1 MKQYGTIKFSTVD
14 APKPFTGIC
23 EGFTYKKANQA
34 TEIQG
39 ESDLAAIVIHGAK
52 GELSFSAT
60 PPGGTTAL
68 GVRAG
73 AEITVTGVTGGKI
86 IVTQSVAKWQRGQP
100 LTFDAQASHYPDLS
114 VAGVGE
120 ITLGDIAFSRTVGA
134 LQMPADKVWWG
145 VEGIEGPVE
154 GLVQSCSISESVQIQ
169 EEEDAE
175 GKITALAVHGYKATA
190 QLEMLTSAQPP
201 EPGTTLD
208 LFGSFLV
215 TSSETKWAKGQM
227 RSISV
232 EGTLLPGI
240 TG

>member
-1 MKQYGTIKFSTVD
+1 MLLSRAAEVALKALPHFDPRGPE
-14 APKPFTGIC
+14 APGR
-23 EGFTYKKANQA
+23 
-34 TEIQG
+34 EIRILSLACG
-39 ESDLAAIVIHGAK
+39 ESAPFLGKVLQKLA
-52 GELSFSAT
+52 
-60 PPGGTTAL
+60 
-68 GVRAG
+68 RAG
-73 AEITVTGVTGGKI
+73 LLRWKRGRTGGF
-86 IVTQSVAKWQRGQP
+86 VLGRP
-100 LTFDAQASHYPDLS
+100 AS
-114 VAGVGE
+114 E
-120 ITLGDIAFSRTVGA
+120 ITLADIAFARTARA

-145 VEGIEGPVE
+145 VEGITGPVS

-190 QLEMLTSAQPP
+190 QLEMLTSAEPP
-201 EPGTTLD
+201 APGTTLD

-240 TG
+240 TA